1 MSIFSSAINGFR
13 STASRAGKFYNSP
26 GAQRAKAVARGVAN
40 DYKTNRGL
48 VNATALVAGGGAV
61 VGGVSDRDNHLRGAI
76 GGAAMGAAGMAG
88 MRGYRRWGAQ
98 KALSSGAV
106 RMLR

>member
-1 MSIFSSAINGFR
+1 MSIFSSAVNGFR

-26 GAQRAKAVARGVAN
+26 GAQKAKYVAKSVAN
-40 DYKTNRGL
+40 DFKTNRGL

-61 VGGVSDRDNHLRGAI
+61 VGGATDSDHRMRGAL

-88 MRGYRRWGAQ
+88 MRGYRRW
-98 KALSSGAV
+98 SGAGAT